1 MAKKTFKDNPAL
13 QFISTEESTA
23 EQTQE
28 TAQTEQP
35 DTAKQPPKGYKL
47 NPLYLETKSR
57 RVQLILQPS
66 LHEKV
71 RQAAQAE
78 GISFNE
84 YVHRVLEQAV
94 KVKE

>member
-13 QFISTEESTA
+13 QFISAEESTP
-23 EQTQE
+23 EQE
-28 TAQTEQP
+28 TASIRT
-35 DTAKQPPKGYKL
+35 KQPPEGYKL

-71 RQAAQAE
+71 KQAAQTE
-78 GISFNE
+78 GVSFNE

-94 KVKE
+94 KEKK

>member
-1 MAKKTFKDNPAL
+1 MAKKTFKNNPAL

-28 TAQTEQP
+28 TAQTE
-35 DTAKQPPKGYKL
+35 QPPKGYKL

-71 RQAAQAE
+71 KQAAQTE
-78 GISFNE
+78 GVSFNE

-94 KVKE
+94 KEKK

>member
-13 QFISTEESTA
+13 QFISAEESTP
-23 EQTQE
+23 EQVA
-28 TAQTEQP
+28 AQTEQP

>member
-13 QFISTEESTA
+13 QFISAEESTA
-23 EQTQE
+23 EQAAAPLRTQ
-28 TAQTEQP
+28 QP
-35 DTAKQPPKGYKL
+35 LEGYKL

-71 RQAAQAE
+71 KQAAQTA

-94 KVKE
+94 KGKE

>member
-13 QFISTEESTA
+13 RFISTEENTPEQESSQAPA
-23 EQTQE
+23 ERPAPQ
-28 TAQTEQP
+28 EQP
-35 DTAKQPPKGYKL
+35 PEGYKL

-66 LHEKV
+66 LHERVK
-71 RQAAQAE
+71 QAAQTE

-84 YVHRVLEQAV
+84 YVHRVLERAV
-94 KVKE
+94 KGSE

>member
-13 QFISTEESTA
+13 QFISTEENTPEQESSQAPA
-23 EQTQE
+23 ERP
-28 TAQTEQP
+28 APPEQP
-35 DTAKQPPKGYKL
+35 PEGYKL

-66 LHEKV
+66 LHERVK
-71 RQAAQAE
+71 QAAQTE

-84 YVHRVLEQAV
+84 YVHRVLERAV
-94 KVKE
+94 KGSE

>member
-35 DTAKQPPKGYKL
+35 PKGYKL

-71 RQAAQAE
+71 KQAAQSE
-78 GISFNE
+78 GVSFNE

-94 KVKE
+94 KGKE